1 MAGNNDFFNDF
12 PATGHNLLISTLG
25 KPYRV
30 SEKYAKVKFF
40 TLIPMFLSPFSEMQ
54 FKYRLTTVG

>member
-30 SEKYAKVKFF
+30 SEKYAKVKDIDKFE
-40 TLIPMFLSPFSEMQ
+40 TL
-54 FKYRLTTVG
+54 RNC